1 MPQQLFNRT
10 PLLTGENIAVKR
22 DEIRAYFHATLDRTE
37 LLFETLVGEE
47 AYYEK
52 PIPLRH
58 PLIFYL
64 GHTSTFF
71 INKLLIA
78 GLVNKRINPKMES
91 MFAVGVD
98 EMSWD
103 DLGTSHYDWP
113 SIDEVRSYRKTM
125 RGIVDKI
132 ITESTLTL
140 PINWDNPW
148 WIVLMGIEHELIHL
162 ETSSVLVRQHAI
174 KHVRPHPAW
183 EPCRKSGKVPIKSTY
198 YRTIRQDTDWKERR

>member
-1 MPQQLFNRT
+1 MRLKLFNRT
-10 PLLTGENIAVKR
+10 PILSGENIEEKR
-22 DEIRAYFHATLDRTE
+22 EEIRAYFHSTLDRTE
-37 LLFETLVGEE
+37 LLFETLNGEE

-78 GLVNKRINPKMES
+78 GLVKERINPKMES

-103 DLGTSHYDWP
+103 DLDTSNYDWP
-113 SIDEVRSYRKTM
+113 SINEVRTYRKTM
-125 RGIVDKI
+125 RDIVDRL

-140 PINWDNPW
+140 PINWGM
-148 WIVLMGIEHELIHL
+148 L
-162 ETSSVLVRQHAI
+162 A
-174 KHVRPHPAW
+174 
-183 EPCRKSGKVPIKSTY
+183 
-198 YRTIRQDTDWKERR
+198 